1 MSEME
6 RQNEIIIDI
15 TQFPHHLLLP
25 STSNI
30 IKLRITN
37 NSDKQKNMKLE
48 ASGHNLDLSFI
59 NLTEET
65 FSIPPQNNQII
76 EIELVP
82 KAKGNGIISINVEW
96 LKKVQFTVKIQK
108 IRENVPEKKLDKI
121 LKTYEISS
129 NLQPDPIRS
138 DKYTLELS
146 NSEVKKLTK
155 NISRIKEELKLTPSE
170 EAIKTVELYKELD
183 VCQKTLVKGC
193 INNKEFDEALSII
206 KTFPNEENKKEF
218 LRNIIRTNFFIDFD
232 TMLKAID
239 LIEDIPNK
247 QTLLKNVFLYLM
259 ERKTDN
265 ALVLLGHIEQDTDF
279 YVKALFHIARI
290 YLQNNQIEKIQ
301 TLLIKIVNLVIQNGS
316 EKYNLLKNVIYTVAE
331 TFSPKKADQMI
342 LLIKDQQLKE
352 KVAKELFDDMYVMVD
367 ELRERIEPE
376 VIGSYQYSL
385 NILVEEGRTLIK
397 FANIGGNISSN
408 ILEEQ
413 FNFKSLLLSL
423 FSHEFSLF
431 PTIEHLYS
439 DLSNNLEKSLGY
451 VIFPSQKS
459 LQADEKTVVSD
470 VLKKLIVNKGQINE
484 MMVFNI
490 DFIPYLGKPTLII
503 GADQRIGTQLK
514 EKLQTFSQSVNIN
527 INNDLFEGGKTIE
540 YIKNI
545 FAGKTITPI
554 NLVFSYEFINQ
565 YDLFRDIFINII

>member
-37 NSDKQKNMKLE
+37 NSDKQKNLKLE
-48 ASGHNLDLSFI
+48 ASGQNLDVRLIS
-59 NLTEET
+59 LTEKT
-65 FSIPPQNNQII
+65 FSIPPKDNQVI
-76 EIELVP
+76 EIGLVP
-82 KAKGNGIISINVEW
+82 KANGNGIISINIEW
-96 LKKVQFTVKIQK
+96 FKKVQFTVKVQK

-121 LKTYEISS
+121 LNTYEYSS
-129 NLQPDPIRS
+129 NLQTEPITA
-138 DKYTLELS
+138 DKFSLELS
-146 NSEVKKLTK
+146 NSEIKKLTK

-206 KTFPNEENKKEF
+206 KTFPNEENKKDF
-218 LRNIIRTNFFIDFD
+218 LRNVIRANFFIDFE
-232 TMLKAID
+232 TMLQAIE
-239 LIEDIPNK
+239 LIENIPDK
-247 QTLLKNVFLYLM
+247 QKLLETVFLDLM
-259 ERKTDN
+259 KRKTDN
-265 ALVLLGHIEQDTDF
+265 ALVLLEYIKQDSDF
-279 YVKALFHIARI
+279 YVKALFHIARN
-290 YLQNNQIEKIQ
+290 YLKNNQIEK
-301 TLLIKIVNLVIQNGS
+301 TESLLIKIVNLAIQNGI
-316 EKYNLLKNVIYTVAE
+316 EKYNLLKDVIYTVAE
-331 TFSPKKADQMI
+331 IISPKKADEMI
-342 LLIKDQQLKE
+342 HLIKDHPLKE
-352 KVAKELFDDMYVMVD
+352 KVTKDLFDDIYIMAD
-367 ELRERIEPE
+367 ELREKIESE
-376 VIGSYQYSL
+376 LIGSYNYSL
-385 NILVEEGRTLIK
+385 NISIEEGNNIAK
-397 FANIGGNISSN
+397 FANTGGNISSN
-408 ILEEQ
+408 ILEGQ
-413 FNFKSLLLSL
+413 FNFESLLVSL

-431 PTIEHLYS
+431 PTIEHLYT
-439 DLSNNLEKSLGY
+439 DLANNSEKSLGY

-459 LQADEKTVVSD
+459 LKDDEKTVIST
-470 VLKKLIVNKGQINE
+470 VLKKLVVNKSQANN
-484 MMVFNI
+484 MMLFNI

-503 GADQRIGTQLK
+503 GSDQRIGTQLK
-514 EKLQTFSQSVNIN
+514 QKLQSFNQSVNMS

-545 FAGKTITPI
+545 FSGKTITPI